1 MMDYEELVDHA
12 DELRNHVAE
21 AGIPY
26 MQVAIHNE
34 PPDHKNE
41 GHPLAITALQFEVL
55 VNSLVATYA
64 TSQDTT
70 AISIL
75 SYVTNNVISM
85 MNMSADIAMGNRG
98 LTQEEVLEK
107 IDQMNDSLGGTAIPE
122 IFKQAF
128 EEKKDE

>member
-34 PPDHKNE
+34 PSDLKNE

-64 TSQDTT
+64 TTQDTT

-75 SYVTNNVISM
+75 SYVTSNVISL

>member
-1 MMDYEELVDHA
+1 
-12 DELRNHVAE
+12 
-21 AGIPY
+21 

-75 SYVTNNVISM
+75 SYVTNNVISL
-85 MNMSADIAMGNRG
+85 MNMSADIAMG
-98 LTQEEVLEK
+98 
-107 IDQMNDSLGGTAIPE
+107 IS
-122 IFKQAF
+122 
-128 EEKKDE
+128 